1 MIEHTFVI
9 KYSNEGGWEWDTD
22 TEAAHFTDGTIYD
35 TEAGEWQP
43 AHLGEGEYIDNDDD
57 VSDQLSAIL
66 QIANEAKGV
75 GV

>member
-9 KYSNEGGWEWDTD
+9 KYTSEGGWEWDTD

-43 AHLGEGEYIDNDDD
+43 AHLGEGEYIDNDDEIGEQL
-57 VSDQLSAIL
+57 VSIL
-66 QIANEAKGV
+66 AIANDAKGIA
-75 GV
+75 

>member
-9 KYSNEGGWEWDTD
+9 KYSTESGWEWDTD

-43 AHLGEGEYIDNDDD
+43 AHLGEGEYIDNDDEIGEQL
-57 VSDQLSAIL
+57 VSIL
-66 QIANEAKGV
+66 AIANDARGIA
-75 GV
+75 

>member
-43 AHLGEGEYIDNDDD
+43 AHLGEGEYVDNDDEIGE
-57 VSDQLSAIL
+57 QLASIL
-66 QIANEAKGV
+66 QIANDARGIA
-75 GV
+75 

>member
-43 AHLGEGEYIDNDDD
+43 AHKGEGEYVDNDDEIGE
-57 VSDQLSAIL
+57 QLASIL
-66 QIANEAKGV
+66 QIANEARGIA
-75 GV
+75 

>member
-9 KYSNEGGWEWDTD
+9 KYSTENGWEWDVD

-43 AHLGEGEYIDNDDD
+43 AHLGEGEYIDNDDEIGEQL
-57 VSDQLSAIL
+57 VSIL
-66 QIANEAKGV
+66 AVANSAKGIAQ
-75 GV
+75 

>member
-9 KYSNEGGWEWDTD
+9 KYTNERGWEWDVD

-35 TEAGEWQP
+35 TEAEEWQP
-43 AHLGEGEYIDNDDD
+43 AHLGEGEYVDNDDD

>member
-9 KYSNEGGWEWDTD
+9 KYSNENGWEWDTD

-43 AHLGEGEYIDNDDD
+43 AHLGEGEYIDNDDEIGE
-57 VSDQLSAIL
+57 QLASIL
-66 QIANEAKGV
+66 AIANDARGLA
-75 GV
+75 